1 MSILR
6 AFGYPNRVI
15 AILAPILAPLVGA
28 FSSWLASKWPDI
40 PKSDLNEIFLAGAI
54 VAVAPALQFMHGQLK
69 WDLQQDSKPDAAG
82 APATETGLATP
93 DADEFADL
101 GIEPPSPDGEAVADD
116 DVAGLL
122 ETLDQEEEQEGL
134 AESEDEPAVAGA

>member
-15 AILAPILAPLVGA
+15 AILAPVLAPVVGA

-69 WDLQQDSKPDAAG
+69 WDLQQDGKAQATDG
-82 APATETGLATP
+82 ATTTGLATP

-101 GIEPPSPDGEAVADD
+101 GIEPPAPADEAVPADD

-122 ETLDQEEEQEGL
+122 ETLDQEEEQEGA
-134 AESEDEPAVAGA
+134 AEPEDEPVPAGA

>member
-1 MSILR
+1 VSILR

-15 AILAPILAPLVGA
+15 AVLAPILAPLVGA

-69 WDLQQDSKPDAAG
+69 WDLQQDTKQDAG
-82 APATETGLATP
+82 AGAGAVATP
-93 DADEFADL
+93 DADQFADL
-101 GIEPPSPDGEAVADD
+101 GIEPPSPDGEAVSDD

-134 AESEDEPAVAGA
+134 AAEDDPVATGA